1 MLLFNNLSEVRK
13 LLFLSKL
20 LTLFACIIGIAGVVG
35 WVFSFPFFTAIDSSF
50 APIKFSTS
58 VALVLVSLS
67 VIALHLKTSL
77 ANALTKAASIFT
89 ALTGTLALLE
99 ADLYTLPLNWSL
111 SQMPVVPALVFII
124 TGTIL
129 TLFSFGLISH
139 KYLQLTAVIIFFI
152 LFKDLLVYLFSWDI
166 FLGAG
171 AYPSASLHSVIA
183 ITALSVSL
191 LLVHPDK
198 GYMAVLFSQSLTG
211 TLARRLF
218 IFTLFL
224 PFLLLLFILF
234 LHRQSMI
241 SPAEGLLWFAL
252 LYTLTGAIILWYNLS
267 KIHSLEKIN
276 EESHLALNLLNKQ
289 LSATNQEL
297 FMANEELTSN
307 NEELISLNEKLAEA
321 GKTIERLSAE
331 AIQASENKYK
341 QLTDSISDI
350 FFAFDQ
356 EMRFTYWNKASEK
369 FSGLRSE
376 QAIGK
381 SLYQLY
387 PTMRNTTAEK
397 CYLEALRTGQYQS
410 CVYESKFI
418 GKIFEVNV
426 YPSQTGIS
434 VFTKDITQ
442 AKRIEKELKEKEER
456 FELALWAANMGAWD
470 WDIPSGRI
478 IFDEQCAESWGYRLQ
493 DLEPHVDFWIRMV
506 HQEDLPYVNAVVYE
520 HLEGSTPFYRT
531 EHRIKSQ
538 TGQWKWIM
546 NSGKAI
552 EWDENR
558 KPLRVVGTI
567 LDITER
573 KKAEQAIL
581 ESKKKYKGLFES
593 MSEAVFMIEQANY
606 KLVDVNPGACA
617 MYQYSRE
624 EMFQLTPKDL
634 TAEPDEAPS
643 IIKNLV
649 ENVPLRYHKRKN
661 GEIFPVEIS
670 LSYFQLQETNY
681 VFVIMRDITKRILA
695 EEELRMQKEILQSI
709 FDHLP
714 IMIALFN
721 KQGEFE
727 LVNKEWETKLGWPLE
742 DMQGK
747 DMMAEFYPELQLRQE
762 VLEYML
768 SAMPGWKYFKIRIRS
783 GAWLDT
789 SWANVKLS
797 DGRSIGIGQDV
808 SQRKQAESKLLE
820 LQNRIEGIINS
831 AMDAIIT
838 TDDNQRVVLFNKAAE
853 RMFDIKEEEMLGKDI
868 HSLIPGRFRAQYTQH
883 IREFEFSGKKNRD
896 IGLNL
901 TIFGLHSSGKEFPL
915 EASISQM
922 LVEEKKYYTVILR
935 DITLRKKAEHQE
947 KQLNRELILQNQ
959 QLQQFGYIT
968 SHNLRAPIANILGL
982 TQIFNME
989 DLNDPINKVAIENIR
1004 KATLK
1009 LDDIIK
1015 DLNEIL
1021 AYQKSIDTSKE
1032 LIHFE
1037 HVLNDVS
1044 EAIITH
1050 INHSKATIIADFSA
1064 ISKVF
1069 SIKSYINSVFQ
1080 NMLTNAIKYRH
1091 PERVPIIKITSALT
1105 QEHIQISFEDNGM
1118 GIDLEKNKDKIF
1130 GMYKRFHYHVE
1141 GKGLGLH
1148 LVKTQVEA
1156 LHGKIDVN
1164 STLGE
1169 GTIFHIFLPK

>member
-1 MLLFNNLSEVRK
+1 MLLINNLSEVSR
-13 LLFLSKL
+13 LHFLSKKL
-20 LTLFACIIGIAGVVG
+20 AWFACGIGIAGIVG
-35 WVFSFPFFTAIDSSF
+35 WIFNLPLFTAIAASYI
-50 APIKFSTS
+50 PIKFSTS
-58 VALVLVSLS
+58 VALVLAAVSVLS
-67 VIALHLKTSL
+67 LQLEFSFSKGITKT
-77 ANALTKAASIFT
+77 ASIIT
-89 ALTGTLALLE
+89 ALAGVSALME
-99 ADLYTLPLNWSL
+99 ADLYTIPFNWSL
-111 SQMPVVPALVFII
+111 SQMTTTPALVFII
-124 TGTIL
+124 IGSAI
-129 TLFSFGLISH
+129 TLFSFGSISH
-139 KYLQLTAVIIFFI
+139 KYLQLAGVIIFFI
-152 LFKDLLVYLFSWDI
+152 IFKDILVYLFNWDI
-166 FLGAG
+166 FLGSG
-171 AYPSASLHSVIA
+171 AFPDSSLHAVIA

-191 LLVHPDK
+191 LLFHADK
-198 GYMAVLFSQSLTG
+198 GYIAVLFSQSLTG
-211 TLARRLF
+211 ILARRLF
-218 IFTLFL
+218 IFTLIL

-234 LHRQSMI
+234 LHRQGII
-241 SPAEGLLWFAL
+241 SPAEGLLWFSL
-252 LYTLTGAIILWYNLS
+252 LYTLVGAIILWYNLS
-267 KIHSLEKIN
+267 KIYSLEKIN
-276 EESHLALNLLNKQ
+276 QNNNLELNQLNNQLLA
-289 LSATNQEL
+289 
-297 FMANEELTSN
+297 ANEELYSA
-307 NEELISLNEKLAEA
+307 NEELIANIEELSLLNEKLSEA
-321 GKTIERLSAE
+321 YKTIEKLSAD
-331 AIQASENKYK
+331 ALKASENKYK
-341 QLTDSISDI
+341 QLTDDISDV

-356 EMRFTYWNKASEK
+356 ELKFTYWNKASEE
-369 FSGLRSE
+369 FSGLKPE
-376 QAIGK
+376 EAIGK
-381 SLYQLY
+381 SLYELY
-387 PTMRNTTAEK
+387 PTLKGSTAEK
-397 CYLEALRTGQYQS
+397 CYLEALQTGQYQS
-410 CVYESKFI
+410 CVFESKA
-418 GKIFEVNV
+418 GKMFEVNV

-434 VFTKDITQ
+434 VFTKDITT

-470 WDIPSGRI
+470 WDIPSGRV
-478 IFDEQCAESWGYRLQ
+478 IFDERCAESWGYTLQ

-506 HQEDLPYVNAVVYE
+506 HQEDLPHVNAAVYE
-520 HLEGSTPFYRT
+520 HLEGQTPFYRT
-531 EHRIKSQ
+531 EHRILSQ
-538 TGQWKWIM
+538 TGQWKWIL

-552 EWDENR
+552 DWDESG

-573 KKAEQAIL
+573 KNAEQAVL
-581 ESKKKYKGLFES
+581 ESEKKYKGLFES

-634 TAEPDEAPS
+634 SAEPGQAAS

-681 VFVIMRDITKRILA
+681 VFVIMRDITKRIQA
-695 EEELRMQKEILQSI
+695 EEELRIQKEILQSI

-747 DMMAEFYPELQLRQE
+747 DMLSEFYPEAVRQE
-762 VLEYML
+762 ALNYML
-768 SAMPGWKYFKIRIRS
+768 AALPGWKYFKLKIRS
-783 GAWLDT
+783 GDWLDT

-838 TDDNQRVVLFNKAAE
+838 TDDNQRIVLFNKAAE
-853 RMFDIKEEEMLGKDI
+853 RMFGTREDEMLGKDI
-868 HSLIPGRFRAQYTQH
+868 NALIPGRYRAQHTQH
-883 IREFEFSGKKNRD
+883 IKEFGSSGKTNRD
-896 IGLNL
+896 MGLNM
-901 TIFGLHSSGKEFPL
+901 TIFGLHSSGSEFPL

-922 LVEEKKYYTVILR
+922 LVEDKKYYTVILR
-935 DITLRKKAEHQE
+935 DITLRKKAEQQE

-982 TQIFNME
+982 THIFNLE
-989 DLNDPINKVAIENIR
+989 DLNDPINRVAIENIR

-1021 AYQKSIDTSKE
+1021 AYQKAIDTSKE

-1044 EAIITH
+1044 EAIVTH
-1050 INHSKATIIADFSA
+1050 INYSKATVISDFSA
-1064 ISKVF
+1064 ASKVF
-1069 SIKSYINSVFQ
+1069 SVKSYLNSVFQ

-1091 PERVPIIKITSALT
+1091 PDRVPLIKITSAIS
-1105 QEHIQISFEDNGM
+1105 QEYIQISFEDNGM

-1156 LHGKIDVN
+1156 LHGKIEVT

-1169 GTIFHIFLPK
+1169 GTTFHIFLPN